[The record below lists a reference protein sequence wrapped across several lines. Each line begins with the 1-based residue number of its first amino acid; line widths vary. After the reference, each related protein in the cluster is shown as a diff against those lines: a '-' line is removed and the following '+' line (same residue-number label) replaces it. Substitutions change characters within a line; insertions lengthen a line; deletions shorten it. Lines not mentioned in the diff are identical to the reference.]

1 MDEEIKKKK
10 KRSRLE
16 AMMFSVSV
24 LSIFL
29 AVIVTAMNAGDAYAV
44 DATCPAGWYLD
55 TYTLSNK
62 SACCP
67 TGTKNGVSYSY
78 KYDGDSSCLLA
89 ASTRDQI
96 GSCPVG
102 IGNFCSIAS
111 KEPTIPY
118 YTVTFQSN
126 GGLFDGGLNSYETSV
141 QKGTNLYFSNAGIPP
156 LSRSGYTQNGWHL
169 GSSTGQVLTGFYTIT
184 TDTVFYANWVQNSS
198 GGGTGGD
205 TYYTVTFQSN
215 GGLFSTGLNSYEK
228 TVAKGTDLY
237 FDSAGIPSLS
247 RSGYTQDGW
256 RLGTSSGEIHRNYY
270 TINADIFFYA
280 NWVPNGSGGGTGG
293 GSTTQYTVTFYP
305 NGGTFANG
313 ESTYSITRNAGD
325 EFWFSS
331 IGLPSLTRSG
341 CTQDGWH
348 FGSTTGEIHR
358 DKNVVNSD
366 LSYYANWECSGSSGD
381 TSDKQYTLK
390 YDNNGG
396 TGNISSVT
404 KDSGTTVTIGKTVP
418 KREGY
423 TFKEWNTKKDGKGTS
438 YKEGS
443 TIKLESDVTLYAIWE
458 KAKLTIE
465 FYSGDKVYKKV
476 EVNYGEK
483 LAKIDGPKKDG
494 AIFKGWSTS
503 DYTVELY
510 DFDKE
515 VKSSFK
521 LYAVFEPDTGN
532 KTVDGDKTEEEVMPP
547 QTGIVLVII
556 TWLVGLGSLGFS
568 VWYHNRNKN
577 LV

>member
-1 MDEEIKKKK
+1 MDDENKLKK

-44 DATCPAGWYLD
+44 TGNCYRCESPYQFTWSYYGEPTTSCADGWVKQDAITSPDNCVKPSCYVCYSSN
-55 TYTLSNK
+55 TYKWHSGKPTDYC
-62 SACCP
+62 A
-67 TGTKNGVSYSY
+67 TGTWNELTGVGQSGCKAPVYSCYVCYSSKTY
-78 KYDGDSSCLLA
+78 KWA
-89 ASTRDQI
+89 T
-96 GSCPVG
+96 
-102 IGNFCSIAS
+102 S
-111 KEPTIPY
+111 KPTDYCATGTWNELSVTEANCKDTTPSVTY

-126 GGLFDGGLNSYETSV
+126 GGLFDGGLNSYE
-141 QKGTNLYFSNAGIPP
+141 
-156 LSRSGYTQNGWHL
+156 
-169 GSSTGQVLTGFYTIT
+169 
-184 TDTVFYANWVQNSS
+184 
-198 GGGTGGD
+198 
-205 TYYTVTFQSN
+205 
-215 GGLFSTGLNSYEK
+215 K

-237 FDSAGIPSLS
+237 FASAGIPSLS
-247 RSGYTQDGW
+247 RTGYTQDGW
-256 RLGTSSGEIHRNYY
+256 RLGTSSGEVHRDYY

-280 NWVPNGSGGGTGG
+280 NWVPNSSGGGETGG

-348 FGSTTGEIHR
+348 LGSTTGEIHR
-358 DKNVVNSD
+358 DNNVVNSN

-503 DYTVELY
+503 DYTVEFY